1 MENARIALGFGR
13 LSQQQI
19 PNHKQHQQSQ
29 DAIGGGAEHKG
40 AEGNDERTEKVGKF
54 SEDVK
59 KSKVF
64 VGFVFGDDSAVIG
77 AGERLDAAL
86 CHADHHC
93 QHPEFPAFVQLIAKD
108 TDAAVDEDEDA
119 DDL

>member
-1 MENARIALGFGR
+1 MKNAKIALGFGH
-13 LSQQQI
+13 LPQQQI

-29 DAIGGGAEHKG
+29 GAEHEG
-40 AEGNDERTEKVGKF
+40 AEGDDERTEKVGKF
-54 SEDVK
+54 SEDIK

-64 VGFVFGDDSAVIG
+64 VGFVFGDDSAVVG